1 MIMSTRNYTSLG
13 IMTGT
18 SLDGV
23 DISLIS
29 SDGYN
34 KIIFIDGKTYKFSN
48 EIKKLLKSCLGAKKN
63 DSIIDLAEHE
73 YTDYVIQKIKDFLK
87 NKKNKI
93 DVIGFNGQTINH
105 SPNSGFSW
113 QLGNAKKISK
123 YFKVKTV
130 YNFRENDIKNG
141 GNGAPLSPI
150 YHYLL
155 KNKFKMK
162 NVAFLNLGGISNL
175 TIISNRKMI
184 ALDCGPCC
192 SISDEFTKKFK
203 NKSFDHEGKFA
214 FQGKEEIKIVKNLL
228 RRNYFKIK
236 PPKSLDR
243 LDFTINDFCELNV
256 YDGLATINRFIVE
269 TVYLAIKEHIKNMDY
284 IVLLGGGRKNL
295 NLISKLKNKFGKK
308 IKICEDFGIN
318 GDLTESNAFAYLAI
332 RFLKHLPISY
342 PGTTGVKKPT
352 IGGKLVL

>member
-1 MIMSTRNYTSLG
+1 MIYVSNYILFAMIMSTRNYTSLG

-93 DVIGFNGQTINH
+93 DVIGFHGQTINH
-105 SPNSGFSW
+105 SPNPGFSW

-130 YNFRENDIKNG
+130 YNFR
-141 GNGAPLSPI
+141 A
-150 YHYLL
+150 
-155 KNKFKMK
+155 
-162 NVAFLNLGGISNL
+162 
-175 TIISNRKMI
+175 
-184 ALDCGPCC
+184 
-192 SISDEFTKKFK
+192 
-203 NKSFDHEGKFA
+203 
-214 FQGKEEIKIVKNLL
+214 
-228 RRNYFKIK
+228 
-236 PPKSLDR
+236 
-243 LDFTINDFCELNV
+243 NDF
-256 YDGLATINRFIVE
+256 
-269 TVYLAIKEHIKNMDY
+269 
-284 IVLLGGGRKNL
+284 
-295 NLISKLKNKFGKK
+295 LK
-308 IKICEDFGIN
+308 
-318 GDLTESNAFAYLAI
+318 
-332 RFLKHLPISY
+332 
-342 PGTTGVKKPT
+342 
-352 IGGKLVL
+352 